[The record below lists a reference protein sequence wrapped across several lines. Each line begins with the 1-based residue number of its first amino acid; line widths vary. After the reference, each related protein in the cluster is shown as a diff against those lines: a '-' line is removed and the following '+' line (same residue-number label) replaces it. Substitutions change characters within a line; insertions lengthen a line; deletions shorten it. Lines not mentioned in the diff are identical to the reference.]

1 MELGKYKLAMRPK
14 KYLTREFVVY
24 KAAPEAMD
32 DVITEEQNIIDTMP
46 SQAPA
51 MDNYMPEIPG
61 MEDPSLRQIALADGG
76 VVQREGF
83 RIGGEALIK
92 AYNFLKQ
99 KLGRAPSVSEMQ
111 EKTKTYR
118 NTILKE
124 LPDYD
129 FTDLRTLEQPAEV
142 GAARQEGIQKSLE
155 QKAKEK
161 YKNKPYVRFLGGK
174 RGQST
179 SKVSEVVF
187 PNEALEEK
195 YLNFLLEKY
204 SYPGS
209 SPSNPITNE
218 FLSKQ
223 FNISPYTIDR
233 INGFYKKQ
241 LNLKYPK
248 GKSKLETT
256 QKRNEN
262 LKKARLYLGGKKYQ
276 NINKSQEQ
284 IKIIQNDYYKNNP
297 KEILKNKNLID
308 LLNLKLVNGKIIS
321 KNKTEKELLDITQ
334 SERGVFDID
343 HISEVQDAKIN
354 TEYPIN
360 RQWIP
365 YNTNSGFV
373 KSIRT
378 YVDKNPDDVEGIKEI
393 EKVLEKFNIRVK
405 TNKGIIGPKEIPA
418 VDETNNIMPN
428 FLKNLQIYGAK
439 IPKKQLQQYQKQ
451 LPGVAGK
458 AAATGATTLALT
470 TLANAET
477 PDAVI
482 PEQGG
487 LNKTQ
492 AGVLAGAGT
501 VATKTGRKILGKG
514 AKLGLKGAALANE
527 LLLFGSTPL
536 AAAVAVGA
544 EGFFPAKAYLQGAT
558 EDEILAESFIPYF
571 GAKLLGKDVLNL
583 DEAQQKALLDSAL
596 PGDKEKVKNYLDYLK
611 IRKDLSENILEKN
624 EAKQELENAPKG
636 VADID
641 LEGLQYEY
649 GKANQ
654 KVEDLTKQFY
664 ELKPKV
670 DIYEDMQAFK
680 RTLFRNVGDVEYR
693 KYKRGLKELDL
704 NKQVVDTGDVLPKD
718 KKLSYENTLYDLINK
733 YTEGTNLAPVFR
745 QGDFPSETD
754 IYTNIMLEK
763 SPKQIEAER
772 EAAIPQ
778 MVSPDDLINQY
789 AYGGRVGLATGTIP
803 KAVSWV
809 AKRIQDINKLIKT
822 KRAKA
827 EDFLEE
833 IEILNKAE
841 ELNLTK
847 EQVGQILRQQKQA
860 ATEKYLKRPIEG
872 DPDLESRLPYDPN
885 ATPGNIKKRKNVYG
899 KYKFTGN
906 ESLEDLY
913 ELERLGKITRMDM
926 NVYDPR
932 YVEWLDAQIINK
944 EKLYTPKEWE
954 NTPEV
959 LKNKMRG
966 RIDPDWE
973 TANFGEDF
981 DWDRA
986 RSTEIQQTQKL
997 KDFDITGRSKNAY
1010 GGRINFEKG
1019 SDPKDKPILPI
1030 NPMIGGEDP
1039 RGSLQDPGRRDVL
1052 KGMGLLGAGVA
1063 AGKLGLLG
1071 LSKVAKKAP
1080 LTEIVAPMGKTT
1092 TEFPTWFPSL
1102 IKRVREEG
1110 TQIPIFK
1117 KVDVPLTET
1126 EFNKLQ
1132 KQGAKG
1138 IEDRYQGRSEEY
1150 IKASQARGEPR
1161 YIQTQDTDEIIG
1173 YRYEVKEMPG
1183 LKVKDMEGKEI
1194 EVEFPNAYGQEVYM
1208 TYTKPKISID
1218 PQGQKIKYDAEFYVD
1233 DGVPELNWMGMRDD
1247 HHVDFYAETVKNI
1260 DEVLGGASKVE
1271 QYALKAKKPRITSG
1285 DEIVSRSDAAY
1296 DIPDD
1301 FD

>member
-24 KAAPEAMD
+24 KEAPEAMD

-46 SQAPA
+46 SQAPVI
-51 MDNYMPEIPG
+51 DNYMPEIPG
-61 MEDPSLRQIALADGG
+61 MEDPSLRQVELADGG

-92 AYNFLKQ
+92 AYNLLKQ

-241 LNLKYPK
+241 LNLQYPK

-262 LKKARLYLGGKKYQ
+262 LKKSRLYLGGKKYQ

-284 IKIIQNDYYKNNP
+284 IKIIQNNYYKNNP

-439 IPKKQLQQYQKQ
+439 IPEKQLQQYQKQ

-501 VATKTGRKILGKG
+501 VATKTGRKILGKILDVVG
-514 AKLGLKGAALANE
+514 
-527 LLLFGSTPL
+527 TPL
-536 AAAVAVGA
+536 TVPLSAAGI
-544 EGFFPAKAYLQGAT
+544 GKALDPEKSYGEHLKET
-558 EDEILAESFIPYF
+558 VTDPYF
-571 GAKLLGKDVLNL
+571 VSGTGFLMKPTVESSKNIANLVSKFSPAAGKVLEKGLNIGMNPNVLSKFGTNVLGPVAGLYAAGKELYDLYSKNKDY
-583 DEAQQKALLDSAL
+583 LDSL
-596 PGDKEKVKNYLDYLK
+596 TQEERDQISLNYLDETTMDVFKYPSSGEY
-611 IRKDLSENILEKN
+611 IGGNI
-624 EAKQELENAPKG
+624 PTT
-636 VADID
+636 
-641 LEGLQYEY
+641 
-649 GKANQ
+649 
-654 KVEDLTKQFY
+654 ED
-664 ELKPKV
+664 V
-670 DIYEDMQAFK
+670 
-680 RTLFRNVGDVEYR
+680 
-693 KYKRGLKELDL
+693 
-704 NKQVVDTGDVLPKD
+704 
-718 KKLSYENTLYDLINK
+718 INK
-733 YTEGTNLAPVFR
+733 
-745 QGDFPSETD
+745 
-754 IYTNIMLEK
+754 
-763 SPKQIEAER
+763 
-772 EAAIPQ
+772 
-778 MVSPDDLINQY
+778 Y
-789 AYGGRVGLATGTIP
+789 AYGGRV
-803 KAVSWV
+803 
-809 AKRIQDINKLIKT
+809 
-822 KRAKA
+822 
-827 EDFLEE
+827 
-833 IEILNKAE
+833 
-841 ELNLTK
+841 
-847 EQVGQILRQQKQA
+847 
-860 ATEKYLKRPIEG
+860 
-872 DPDLESRLPYDPN
+872 
-885 ATPGNIKKRKNVYG
+885 
-899 KYKFTGN
+899 
-906 ESLEDLY
+906 
-913 ELERLGKITRMDM
+913 
-926 NVYDPR
+926 
-932 YVEWLDAQIINK
+932 
-944 EKLYTPKEWE
+944 
-954 NTPEV
+954 
-959 LKNKMRG
+959 
-966 RIDPDWE
+966 
-973 TANFGEDF
+973 NF
-981 DWDRA
+981 
-986 RSTEIQQTQKL
+986 K
-997 KDFDITGRSKNAY
+997 
-1010 GGRINFEKG
+1010 KG
-1019 SDPKDKPILPI
+1019 SDPKDKAILPI
-1030 NPMIGGEDP
+1030 NPMMDEGP
-1039 RGSLQDPGRRDVL
+1039 QDPSKRTFIQGAGGVGL
-1052 KGMGLLGAGVA
+1052 AGLLLGTGLL
-1063 AGKLGLLG
+1063 KLGKSATVSSKIGSMVKDTTAPSWMEALITKVMKEGKDLSKKEPGTYIDRSTYSTVSKDKILVKELEFKNPDTGKMEIIRLRADEPRDTIYVDYIGDNTLAGQGVTFKLSPKQKIVDKGNYLTSEKVKGEYQFSAHEAEPRVVNWDGDIEFDGETGVRTIIDLNSDISG
-1071 LSKVAKKAP
+1071 LKSFVTGGKGVDKKVAKIKRETVDKIEKNPAEYIED
-1080 LTEIVAPMGKTT
+1080 TYDANYYD
-1092 TEFPTWFPSL
+1092 PSL
-1102 IKRVREEG
+1102 
-1110 TQIPIFK
+1110 
-1117 KVDVPLTET
+1117 
-1126 EFNKLQ
+1126 
-1132 KQGAKG
+1132 
-1138 IEDRYQGRSEEY
+1138 
-1150 IKASQARGEPR
+1150 
-1161 YIQTQDTDEIIG
+1161 
-1173 YRYEVKEMPG
+1173 
-1183 LKVKDMEGKEI
+1183 
-1194 EVEFPNAYGQEVYM
+1194 
-1208 TYTKPKISID
+1208 
-1218 PQGQKIKYDAEFYVD
+1218 
-1233 DGVPELNWMGMRDD
+1233 
-1247 HHVDFYAETVKNI
+1247 
-1260 DEVLGGASKVE
+1260 
-1271 QYALKAKKPRITSG
+1271 
-1285 DEIVSRSDAAY
+1285 
-1296 DIPDD
+1296 PD
-1301 FD
+1301 